1 MRISIYIILHIS
13 VIQYQIDI
21 IHYTLQYSVPNRTAL
36 VWIVRDDWEQLR
48 RALAKTM
55 DTGNE
60 DGRETHNK
68 ACCESPPPQ

>member
-1 MRISIYIILHIS
+1 MKYKEHNVFFLNYEDFDLHNF
-13 VIQYQIDI
+13 
-21 IHYTLQYSVPNRTAL
+21 TNFTFSVPNRTAL